1 MVTMGR
7 CNGIFRYRN
16 SQEPVR
22 NASTGLYEE
31 AQEEQDG
38 WTEPCQCQI
47 DRYAPAKQYV
57 GTDGQTHS
65 YTYNLYVMQPF
76 NCDVLTIGTEVE
88 ITLENGK
95 TDTFTVIGIDCQ
107 RRYIEIWG

>member
-1 MVTMGR
+1 MGR

-22 NASTGLYEE
+22 NASTGFYEE

-76 NCDVLTIGTEVE
+76 NCDALTIGTEVE
-88 ITLENGK
+88 ITLCIRLLVGLIVAIATTSE
-95 TDTFTVIGIDCQ
+95 VWRIS
-107 RRYIEIWG
+107 EAH